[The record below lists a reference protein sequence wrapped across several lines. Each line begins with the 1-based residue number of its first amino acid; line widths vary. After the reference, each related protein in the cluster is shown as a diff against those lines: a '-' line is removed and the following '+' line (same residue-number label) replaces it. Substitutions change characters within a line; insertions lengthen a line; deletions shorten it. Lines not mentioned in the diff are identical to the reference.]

1 MKQNKIN
8 LLLAAILILLA
19 AVSKVITYPFSIN
32 PIIGMALFSGAVI
45 KDKRFAFVLPLVS
58 MFLSD
63 IMMEMIFGAGKGF
76 YGWGQLFNYGALA
89 MVTVIG
95 FGLKKINLITVPV
108 FSLIS
113 SVAFWVLSNL
123 VFFFID
129 NNTHSFHTYTNDFAG
144 FINCFT
150 AALPFLK
157 WHVDLIFS
165 VILFGSYYLITNYAI
180 NNKQVA
186 A

>member
-1 MKQNKIN
+1 MKQNKTN

-19 AVSKVITYPFSIN
+19 AVSKVVTYPYSIN

-45 KDKRFAFVLPLVS
+45 KDKKFAFVMPLVA

-63 IMMEMIFGAGKGF
+63 IMMEMIFGTGKGF
-76 YGWGQLFNYGALA
+76 YGWGQLLNYGALA

-95 FGLKKINLITVPV
+95 FGLKKINIIRVTG

-123 VFFFID
+123 VFFFVD
-129 NNTHSFHTYTNDFAG
+129 NHTYHTYTNDFAG
-144 FINCFT
+144 FKNCFT

-165 VILFGSYYLITNYAI
+165 AILFGTYYLITTYAI
-180 NNKQVA
+180 NRRQVA